1 MDPSTA
7 IGGILAAFGLSGA
20 AGLNAWLPL
29 LAGALLHRL
38 DVVEL
43 AEPFETLSSTT
54 GLVLLTVA
62 FVADL
67 VGDKV
72 PAVDHLLHAIGTVVH
87 PVAGAVAFTGPAG
100 AETDLSP
107 VVTAAVGALVAG
119 SLHAARAAVRPL
131 STAGTGGL
139 GNPVLSLAEDTTSA
153 ILTVLALLAPVLAVL
168 VLVALVVGL
177 ASAWRRLRGRRRP
190 PGRAA

>member
-1 MDPSTA
+1 MDPGTA
-7 IGGILAAFGLSGA
+7 IGSILAALGLSGA
-20 AGLNAWLPL
+20 AGLNAGLPL
-29 LAGALLHRL
+29 LAGALLQRL

-43 AEPFETLSSTT
+43 AEPFDTLSSTT
-54 GLVLLTVA
+54 GLILLAVA

-72 PAVDHLLHAIGTVVH
+72 PAVDHVLHAIGTVVH

-100 AETDLSP
+100 AETDLP
-107 VVTAAVGALVAG
+107 AVATAAAGALVAG

-139 GNPVLSLAEDTTSA
+139 GNPVLSVAEDVTSA

-168 VLVALVVGL
+168 VLVALVVAL
-177 ASAWRRLRGRRRP
+177 VSAWRRVRGARHRP
-190 PGRAA
+190 DRAA

>member
-107 VVTAAVGALVAG
+107 VVTAAAGALVAG

-153 ILTVLALLAPVLAVL
+153 ILSVLALLAPVLAVL

>member
-54 GLVLLTVA
+54 GLVVLGVA
-62 FVADL
+62 FAADL

-72 PAVDHLLHAIGTVVH
+72 PAVDHVLHAIGTVVH
-87 PVAGAVAFTGPAG
+87 PAAGAVAFTGPAG
-100 AETDLSP
+100 AETDLP
-107 VVTAAVGALVAG
+107 AVATAAAGALVAG
-119 SLHAARAAVRPL
+119 SLHLARATLRPL

-139 GNPVLSLAEDTTSA
+139 GNPVLSAGEGATSA
-153 ILTVLALLAPVLAVL
+153 ILTVLALLAPVLAVVVL
-168 VLVALVVGL
+168 VVLVAVLV
-177 ASAWRRLRGRRRP
+177 SAWRRVRRRRRP
-190 PGRAA
+190 RSQPA